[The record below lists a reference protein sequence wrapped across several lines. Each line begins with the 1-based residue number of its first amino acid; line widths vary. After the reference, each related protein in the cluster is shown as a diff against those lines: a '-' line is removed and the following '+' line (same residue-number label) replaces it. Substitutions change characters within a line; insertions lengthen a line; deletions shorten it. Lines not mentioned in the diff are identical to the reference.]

1 MDSMNSNSYVSIQIK
16 KSSLKI
22 LLFFLVSIVSLSILF
37 YCAFKDNSFLKEV
50 YAESPI
56 KEKNKNRTV
65 YELQDTFRE
74 IYELYKDSV
83 VFISTEKTV
92 RIENPFYNDPF
103 LRRFFDIPNLPDTQ
117 KQRGLGTGFIIS
129 SDGYICTNHHVVA
142 GMDVVKVKINGK
154 EYNAKIVGSDKFVDI
169 ALLKIDGVR
178 DLKPVY
184 FGDSDKVRIGDWA
197 IAIGNPFGLDRTFTV
212 GVISAVARKDV
223 DQMGNSHLQTDASIN
238 PGNSGGPLI
247 NIDGEVIGV
256 NRMIYS
262 QTGGNLGIGFA
273 IPINTAKYVL
283 EELKK
288 HGRVKRGYIGIH
300 IAPIT
305 QEIAQELKI
314 QDKKGI
320 VVIGIMEG
328 SPAAKAGLRIGDVI
342 LEANGKEINEP
353 DELIR
358 IVNETPIGKGI
369 KLKIHRG
376 KSTLE
381 VLVIIAERPQD

>member
-1 MDSMNSNSYVSIQIK
+1 MDFMKEKNYYIFKIK
-16 KSSLKI
+16 KNHLKI
-22 LLFFLVSIVSLSILF
+22 FIYFIILISMIFILF
-37 YCAFKDNSFLKEV
+37 YCAIKENSFLNEV
-50 YAESPI
+50 YAESPL
-56 KEKNKNRTV
+56 KDKNKNKSV
-65 YELQDTFRE
+65 YELQETFRE

-103 LRRFFDIPNLPDTQ
+103 LRRFFDIPNIPDTQ

-223 DQMGNSHLQTDASIN
+223 DQMGNSHIQTDASIN

-305 QEIAQELKI
+305 EEIAQELKI

-320 VVIGIMEG
+320 VVIGIMNG
-328 SPAAKAGLRIGDVI
+328 SPAAKAGLKIGDVI

-369 KLKIHRG
+369 RLKIHRG

>member
-1 MDSMNSNSYVSIQIK
+1 MDSMNSNSYISIQIK

-22 LLFFLVSIVSLSILF
+22 LLYFLVSIVSLSILF
-37 YCAFKDNSFLKEV
+37 YCTFKDNSFLKEV

-56 KEKNKNRTV
+56 KEKNKKRTV

-103 LRRFFDIPNLPDTQ
+103 LRRFFNIPNLPDTQ

-142 GMDVVKVKINGK
+142 GMDVVKVKINEK

-320 VVIGIMEG
+320 VIIGIMEG

-369 KLKIHRG
+369 RLKIHRG
-376 KSTLE
+376 KSTFE

>member
-22 LLFFLVSIVSLSILF
+22 LLYFLVSIVSLSFLF
-37 YCAFKDNSFLKEV
+37 YYAFKDNSFLKEV

-142 GMDVVKVKINGK
+142 GMDVVKVKINGN

-223 DQMGNSHLQTDASIN
+223 DQMGNSHIQTDASIN

-369 KLKIHRG
+369 RLKIHRG

>member
-22 LLFFLVSIVSLSILF
+22 LLYFLVSIVSLSFLF
-37 YCAFKDNSFLKEV
+37 YYAFKDNSFLKEV

-142 GMDVVKVKINGK
+142 GMDVVKVKINGN

-342 LEANGKEINEP
+342 LEANGKKINEP

-369 KLKIHRG
+369 RLKIHRG

>member
-22 LLFFLVSIVSLSILF
+22 LLYFLVSIVSLSFLF
-37 YCAFKDNSFLKEV
+37 YYAFKDNSFLKEV

-223 DQMGNSHLQTDASIN
+223 DQMGNSHIQTDASIN

-320 VVIGIMEG
+320 VIIGIMEG

-369 KLKIHRG
+369 RLKIHRG

>member
-1 MDSMNSNSYVSIQIK
+1 MKEKNYYIFKIK
-16 KSSLKI
+16 INHLKVFIYFII
-22 LLFFLVSIVSLSILF
+22 LISTIFILF
-37 YCAFKDNSFLKEV
+37 YCALQENSFLKEV

-56 KEKNKNRTV
+56 KEKNKNKTV

-103 LRRFFDIPNLPDTQ
+103 LRRFFNIPNLPDTQ

-142 GMDVVKVKINGK
+142 GMDVVKVKINGR
-154 EYNAKIVGSDKFVDI
+154 EYNAKIIGSDKFVDI
-169 ALLKIDGVR
+169 ALLKVDGVR

-223 DQMGNSHLQTDASIN
+223 DQMGNSHIQTDASIN

-305 QEIAQELKI
+305 EEIAQELKL

-320 VVIGIMEG
+320 VIIGIMDG
-328 SPAAKAGLRIGDVI
+328 SPAAKAGLRLGDVI
-342 LEANGKEINEP
+342 LEANGKVINEP

-369 KLKIHRG
+369 RLKIHRG

>member
-22 LLFFLVSIVSLSILF
+22 LLYFLVSIVSLSFLF
-37 YCAFKDNSFLKEV
+37 YYAFKDNSFLKEV

-142 GMDVVKVKINGK
+142 GMDVVKVKINGN

-369 KLKIHRG
+369 RLKIHRG